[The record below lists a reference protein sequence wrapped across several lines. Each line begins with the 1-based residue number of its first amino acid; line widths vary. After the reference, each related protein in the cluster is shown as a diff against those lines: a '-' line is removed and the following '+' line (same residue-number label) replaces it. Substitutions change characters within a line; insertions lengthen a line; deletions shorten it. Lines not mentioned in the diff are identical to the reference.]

1 MTTTF
6 INLSQHP
13 SIQIS
18 GQAPWVEGEKN
29 GRSVKF
35 ADLQGLTVDE
45 YLYKYTLAILP
56 ANSSQSGYV
65 NPQVKQANA
74 GSWIEGL
81 DNGMF
86 IEHQVG
92 EGSVVEGLPTPQE
105 GVVYITSYPV
115 ASNAKR
121 SDVVSPITVAN
132 PATGFPIGAIG
143 YCAFG

>member
-1 MTTTF
+1 MATF

-13 SIQIS
+13 SVQIS

-29 GRSVKF
+29 GRPVKF
-35 ADLQGLTVDE
+35 ADLQGMTVDE
-45 YLYKYTLAILP
+45 YLAKYTLEVLP
-56 ANSSQSGYV
+56 ANTPESGYV

-74 GSWIEGL
+74 GTWIEGL

-86 IEHQVG
+86 IEHNVG

-121 SDVVSPITVAN
+121 TDVVSPITVAD
-132 PATGFPIGAIG
+132 PKTGFPIGAIG